1 MILRFGCTGKSR
13 SAEKKNSHIFP
24 PFWPLDTHYGNVKF
38 YKAYDIPK
46 KDTIA
51 LGVTSEEYSLLIDN
65 IWQYDFDPNAVPIP
79 EGKHTLAVIVVDY
92 QQLPSVFIKGNH
104 LVTDDSWMVSRYDN
118 NDQKAAS
125 WQFNSISTP
134 PTKYRL
140 ATRNIKAVET
150 SSVDQ
155 QSILYDF
162 GRESYGYIKLQNWK
176 GRGNV
181 NFYYGE
187 SKPEALAREKSLQFN
202 RLKLDFDTTSEFYY
216 QEPKALRYLLIN
228 YDQSINPGDVSLD
241 YEYLPAEY
249 RGHFEC
255 SDQKLNKIW
264 EVAAHT
270 LHLTMREFMIDG
282 IKRDHWVWSG
292 DAIQSY
298 LMNYYL
304 FFETE
309 VNKRTMIALR
319 GKDPIQTHINT
330 ILDYSLYWLISFK
343 DYYDYTGD
351 ASFIVEMYPKMK
363 TMMDFILE
371 RRNEKGFLQGL
382 PGDWVF
388 IDWAD
393 ISKEGEISFEQI
405 LFEQSLAAMAL
416 CSELA
421 GKSAEQNYYRKLQ
434 QELRSSIE
442 AVFWDP
448 ENEQVLH
455 RRVND
460 TLSDEVSRHANIFSI
475 LGNYFDDK
483 KREKIKENIL
493 LNPEITALR
502 TPYMKFYELAAL
514 CETGEHAS
522 VVKDILN
529 YWGGMLDLGATS
541 FWEEYNPEK
550 SGLEHYAMYGFPF
563 NKSLCHSWGASP
575 IYLFGKYFLG
585 VKPLAPG
592 YSAYEVNPNLGGLN
606 FIKGVVPT
614 AKGDVQVF
622 MDAKTIEVTS
632 EIENGILRFESKTT
646 PKCQEGKIEK
656 NC

>member
-1 MILRFGCTGKSR
+1 
-13 SAEKKNSHIFP
+13 
-24 PFWPLDTHYGNVKF
+24 
-38 YKAYDIPK
+38 
-46 KDTIA
+46 
-51 LGVTSEEYSLLIDN
+51 
-65 IWQYDFDPNAVPIP
+65 
-79 EGKHTLAVIVVDY
+79 
-92 QQLPSVFIKGNH
+92 
-104 LVTDDSWMVSRYDN
+104 
-118 NDQKAAS
+118 
-125 WQFNSISTP
+125 
-134 PTKYRL
+134 
-140 ATRNIKAVET
+140 
-150 SSVDQ
+150 
-155 QSILYDF
+155 
-162 GRESYGYIKLQNWK
+162 
-176 GRGNV
+176 
-181 NFYYGE
+181 
-187 SKPEALAREKSLQFN
+187 
-202 RLKLDFDTTSEFYY
+202 
-216 QEPKALRYLLIN
+216 
-228 YDQSINPGDVSLD
+228 
-241 YEYLPAEY
+241 
-249 RGHFEC
+249 
-255 SDQKLNKIW
+255 
-264 EVAAHT
+264 
-270 LHLTMREFMIDG
+270 
-282 IKRDHWVWSG
+282 

-304 FFETE
+304 FFDTE

-319 GKDPIQTHINT
+319 GKDPIKTHINT

-343 DYYDYTGD
+343 DYYEYTGD
-351 ASFIVEMYPKMK
+351 ASFLVEMYPKMK

-405 LFEQSLAAMAL
+405 LFEQSLAAMQLSAK
-416 CSELA
+416 LA
-421 GKSAEQNYYRKLQ
+421 GESEDQKLYDKLGK
-434 QELRSSIE
+434 ELKSSIE
-442 AVFWDP
+442 SVFWDP
-448 ENEQVLH
+448 EKEQVLY

-514 CETGEHAS
+514 CETGEHEF
-522 VVKDILN
+522 VIRDILN

-550 SGLEHYAMYGFPF
+550 SGLEHYSMYGFPF

-592 YSAYEVNPNLGGLN
+592 YSEYEVQPNLGGLD
-606 FIKGVVPT
+606 FIQGIVPT
-614 AKGDVQVF
+614 AKGNVQVF

-632 EIENGILRFESKTT
+632 EIENGILRFESTKP
-646 PKCQEGKIEK
+646 PKCKQGVIKRNSSNEYEIELK
-656 NC
+656 ANVKYKVTGSW